1 MKRRIILLGI
11 IRLLLLW
18 FPMSEQTDAA
28 ETIMISTP
36 EELDA
41 VRNDLDGNYMLANDI
56 DMSGFYTFEPI
67 GNETDGAFT
76 GTFDGNGYAIIDL
89 DLNYDSYKY
98 VGLFGYLDGDV
109 SNITLEN
116 VDIIGGRYV
125 GGIAGYADE
134 NANVSD
140 CNVSGKIVIEDSYFT
155 CYLGGIVGK
164 SNCDISNCINEAA
177 LNKNGNSIYATNYI
191 AGIVGYSTRNIS
203 GCENKGSQTLE
214 LYSGD
219 YIAGIAAYAHEIQ
232 MCKNLGKIGKEIQ
245 NNSNHGAEEAY
256 GIGCAKKS
264 IGDCSNY
271 GNVKGADKIYG
282 IGKTD
287 EKDIV
292 NCANYG
298 DLGTRWT
305 GYLVSDDVYGIG
317 TANEIRDSYNTGKIE
332 GDIIRGVG
340 DAISGIYRCYDTG
353 SSGRGGIYG
362 ITRST
367 DSSLVQECFSN
378 GMAYSSDDINFY
390 QDSNMRFSLN
400 AMENQFNIG
409 KYLINPLNNTSKTL
423 KEIVSSEELNL
434 LDYENLWYRN
444 EAYNDGIPIPKN
456 IPEHL
461 DLNHVLLVLNP
472 GETTQLYGYFNGERV
487 DNIEWNS
494 SNDSVIVEQ
503 TGKIKAKNSISEPV
517 CVTAKTKDGFKMNCA
532 VYVVDNAFAISR
544 NSSIELRV
552 GMQEQLI
559 ARNYYTSEEEQN
571 ATVTWS
577 SSNDNVANVNEDGMV
592 TTVGCGSTTI
602 TAITSTGKKDSIY
615 INVYGS
621 ELSLDNSEIT
631 VGNGKTGK
639 ITPVISPANAKDTFT
654 YTSSNT
660 SVATVDSSGTVTGKS
675 GGTAVITVK
684 STGGLTAECTVT
696 VTDISL
702 PSTATV
708 NINKTA
714 KISLTTKP
722 TDMAQKITWSS
733 LDDSIVTV
741 DDSGTITGVSPGTAK
756 IQAVNEQGVT
766 AVCTVT
772 VTGYAT
778 DMQLDRTSIYMEL
791 GTTDKILTTLT
802 PEDATDTVKYTSSN
816 SSIVSVDAEG
826 VLTAKAIGSAQITV
840 TTTGGLTRY
849 CSVVVSEKRIPAGDL
864 QLSDS
869 EVSLYPD
876 ETKFLTAEVVP
887 SNATNSNV
895 TWSSENEEIAAVN
908 QVGLIT
914 AKAPGQTVIT
924 ASLSNGLSRKC
935 TVKVKAVSAAE
946 IFVENVNAQPGETI
960 EVPVCIENNTGI
972 ASARIKLTYDP
983 DTLTPTGVEAGSLL
997 DRAQVAGNAGQTGE
1011 YYILWSNAED
1021 VAGDGSLV
1029 NVIFTVSEGIS
1040 VGESSEISLSYEEG
1054 DICNEAHDDL
1064 SVKVKPGNVF
1074 IKDILL
1080 GDVYEDEKLNSH
1092 DILLLQQYMTELT
1105 EFSRHQMELGDMD
1118 EDGDVT
1124 MKDVV
1129 ALAKA
1134 LVSPSAA
1141 QSLSVNQRAQLF
1153 AMTKDEGAFAIKIGS
1168 EELSQDGMVSV
1179 PVTFENCPGISA
1191 FKFKVA
1197 YNTDAFTLTEITG
1210 LTEEIKQS
1218 LMCNLTDGNA
1228 VFTWYSD
1235 SDKKLDGEVLLLKFR
1250 AKEENI
1256 TENSAVSLTY
1266 DSKNICNAAMQNFAP
1281 SVEQGY
1287 IYPYAESFV
1296 QNGLKYTIIH
1306 TEDDSR
1312 QVSVSAENVS
1322 EALNTKGE
1330 LMIPSVVDY
1339 EGVSYVVTEIED
1351 NAFANSVEIKAVII
1365 PESITAIGKN
1375 VFDGCE
1381 NLDQIIF
1388 LNQKAPS
1395 MDKDSFQNVPSD
1407 VVIKVPEN
1415 ASGYSDNDAL
1425 SDFNVTSDHT
1435 HTIVVDKAVAATC
1448 THTGLTEGKHCSVC
1462 GEVLVKQEVIA
1473 ATGHRWD
1480 GGTVT
1485 KPATVSSTGIRTY
1498 TCNICGARKNE
1509 EIPKLAPVT
1518 PDPVKVSA
1526 IRINGI
1532 SKKIAAGKRV
1542 KLTAEVSPANA
1553 ASKAV
1558 IWRSSNSKIATVSA
1572 DGVVSVKKRTGGQK
1586 VIITATAADGSGV
1599 QESYQIKSMKGVVKK
1614 VAVSGAKTVKAGKK
1628 LKLKARVTATKKA
1641 NKKILWI
1648 SANPKLAKVSSSGVV
1663 KTTKAAKGK
1672 KVKITAMA
1680 TDGSNKKKTVTIR
1693 VC

>member
-11 IRLLLLW
+11 ISLLLLW

-76 GTFDGNGYAIIDL
+76 GTFDGNGYSIKNL
-89 DLNYDSYKY
+89 VLNYETYKY
-98 VGLFGYLDGDV
+98 VGLFGYLDGSV
-109 SNITLEN
+109 SNVHLDN
-116 VDIIGGRYV
+116 ADVVGGRYV
-125 GGIAGYADE
+125 GGIAGYADGKGS
-134 NANVSD
+134 VTGCS
-140 CNVSGKIVIEDSYFT
+140 VSGQVDVKPTYFT
-155 CYLGGIVGK
+155 SCLGGIVGR
-164 SNCDISNCINEAA
+164 SECDIEDCV
-177 LNKNGNSIYATNYI
+177 NKAVISVGYGGSIKIYI
-191 AGIVGYSTRNIS
+191 GGIVGYSLENVND
-203 GCENKGSQTLE
+203 CENQQRLE
-214 LYSGD
+214 ADDLSEQ
-219 YIAGIAAYAHEIQ
+219 YIAGITYYAKSIQ
-232 MCKNLGKIGKEIQ
+232 NCINKKEIVGGRY
-245 NNSNHGAEEAY
+245 SY
-256 GIGCAKKS
+256 GIGRAQNIITGCAN
-264 IGDCSNY
+264 IAD
-271 GNVKGADKIYG
+271 VKDSYKVSKG
-282 IGKTD
+282 IGEATKIEYCYNT
-287 EKDIV
+287 
-292 NCANYG
+292 G
-298 DLGTRWT
+298 DVG
-305 GYLVSDDVYGIG
+305 DYGIG
-317 TANEIRDSYNTGKIE
+317 TASDSVYRCYNTGTCRDGILSNYQE
-332 GDIIRGVG
+332 CLDVSRDSDNNGYFMSEDSIRYG
-340 DAISGIYRCYDTG
+340 YYN
-353 SSGRGGIYG
+353 G
-362 ITRST
+362 ITYPFYIGDYKIFLDEKS
-367 DSSLVQECFSN
+367 
-378 GMAYSSDDINFY
+378 GMT
-390 QDSNMRFSLN
+390 LN
-400 AMENQFNIG
+400 
-409 KYLINPLNNTSKTL
+409 
-423 KEIVSSEELNL
+423 EIVQSDKFDNLNY
-434 LDYENLWYRN
+434 DDLWTRN
-444 EAYNDGIPIPKN
+444 PAYNDGLPIPKN
-456 IPEHL
+456 LPTHL
-461 DLNHVLLVLNP
+461 DLNHIIMVLNP
-472 GETTQLYGYFNGERV
+472 GDEVQLEGYVDGEKV
-487 DNIEWNS
+487 DDIEWS
-494 SNDSVIVEQ
+494 SMYSGDYVSVNRAGVVSAIEATGMDYIV
-503 TGKIKAKNSISEPV
+503 AR
-517 CVTAKTKDGFKMNCA
+517 TKEGYRMNCA
-532 VYVVDNAFAISR
+532 VYVVDNAFAVSR
-544 NSSIELRV
+544 NSNAQLRI
-552 GMQEQLI
+552 GAQEQLT
-559 ARNYYTSEEEQN
+559 ARNYYTTEEELN
-571 ATVTWS
+571 ATVTWKS
-577 SSNDNVANVNEDGMV
+577 SDTNIASVDENGLV
-592 TTVGCGSTTI
+592 TATGIGTATI
-602 TAITSTGKKDSIY
+602 TVTTSTGKTDSVDIT
-615 INVYGS
+615 VSYGK
-621 ELSLDNSEIT
+621 ELSVSEPEIT
-631 VGNGKTGK
+631 IGNGKTGK
-639 ITPVISPANAKDTFT
+639 ITPAISPANAKDTFT

-660 SVATVDSSGTVTGKS
+660 SVATADSSGTVTGRS

-684 STGGLTAECTVT
+684 STGGLTADCTVT

-714 KISLTTKP
+714 KISPTTKP
-722 TDMAQKITWSS
+722 ADLAQKVTWSS

-741 DDSGTITGVSPGTAK
+741 DDNGVITGVSPGTAK
-756 IQAVNEQGVT
+756 VQAVNEQGVT

-802 PEDATDTVKYTSSN
+802 PENATDTVKYSS
-816 SSIVSVDAEG
+816 SSSGVVSVDAEG
-826 VLTAKAIGSAQITV
+826 MLTAKAVGSAQITV

-849 CSVVVSEKRIPAGDL
+849 CSVVVSEKRIPAEDL

-908 QVGLIT
+908 QAGLIT

-946 IFVENVNAQPGETI
+946 IFVENVNTQPGETI

-972 ASARIKLTYDP
+972 ASVRMKLTFDP
-983 DTLTPTGVEAGSLL
+983 DALTPTGVEAGNLSGG
-997 DRAQVAGNAGQTGE
+997 AQVAGNAGQTGE

-1021 VAGDGSLV
+1021 VADDGCLV
-1029 NVIFTVSEGIS
+1029 NVIFAVSESIS

-1092 DILLLQQYMTELT
+1092 DILLLQQYMTELA
-1105 EFSRHQMELGDMD
+1105 EFSRHQMKLGDMD

-1134 LVSPSAA
+1134 LVSPSEA
-1141 QSLSVNQRAQLF
+1141 QSLSVSQSARLF
-1153 AMTKDEGAFAIKIGS
+1153 AMTKGEDTFTVKIGS
-1168 EELSQDGMVSV
+1168 EELSQDGMVSI
-1179 PVTFENCPGISA
+1179 PITFENCPGISA
-1191 FKFKVA
+1191 FKFNVD

-1218 LMCNLTDGNA
+1218 LMCNLTGEKA

-1256 TENSAVSLTY
+1256 TEDSAVSLTY

-1287 IYPYAESFV
+1287 IYPYEESFV

-1339 EGVSYVVTEIED
+1339 EGVSYAVTEIED
-1351 NAFANSVEIKAVII
+1351 NAFANSVEIKTVII
-1365 PESITAIGKN
+1365 PESITVIGKN

-1381 NLDQIIF
+1381 NLEQIIF
-1388 LNQKAPS
+1388 LNKKAPS

-1425 SDFNVTSDHT
+1425 SDFNVISDHT

-1480 GGTVT
+1480 DGTVT

-1509 EIPKLAPVT
+1509 TILKLTPVT
-1518 PDPVKVSA
+1518 PGPVRVSA

-1542 KLTAEVSPANA
+1542 KLTAEVFPANA
-1553 ASKAV
+1553 GSKAV
-1558 IWRSSNSKIATVSA
+1558 IWRSSNPKVATVSA
-1572 DGVVSVKKRTGGQK
+1572 DGVVSVKKKTGGQK
-1586 VIITATAADGSGV
+1586 VIITAVAADGSGV
-1599 QESYQIKSMKGVVKK
+1599 QASYQIKSMKGVVKK
-1614 VAVSGAKTVKAGKK
+1614 VAISGAKTVKAGKK

-1641 NKKILWI
+1641 NKKLLWI
-1648 SANPKLAKVSSSGVV
+1648 SGNSKLAQVSSSGVV

-1693 VC
+1693 VR

>member
-11 IRLLLLW
+11 ISLLLLW

-76 GTFDGNGYAIIDL
+76 GTFDGNGYSIKNL
-89 DLNYDSYKY
+89 VLNYETYKY
-98 VGLFGYLDGDV
+98 VGLFGYLDGSV
-109 SNITLEN
+109 TN
-116 VDIIGGRYV
+116 VRLDNADIVGGRYV
-125 GGIAGYADE
+125 GGIAGYAD
-134 NANVSD
+134 
-140 CNVSGKIVIEDSYFT
+140 GKGSVTGCSVAGQVDVKPTYFT
-155 CYLGGIVGK
+155 SYLGGIVGR
-164 SNCDISNCINEAA
+164 SECDISDCVNEAVIDIS
-177 LNKNGNSIYATNYI
+177 NDSSVATYV
-191 AGIVGYSTRNIS
+191 AGIVGYSLGDISECKNEQRITTDYNRGIHYVAGISCYAKLIQDCKNNVFIESNSDGYCDIVVYGIGSAKRDIIDCSNIANIS
-203 GCENKGSQTLE
+203 NTTGQWS
-214 LYSGD
+214 
-219 YIAGIAAYAHEIQ
+219 EIYT
-232 MCKNLGKIGKEIQ
+232 
-245 NNSNHGAEEAY
+245 Y
-256 GIGCAKKS
+256 GIGCAENNITRCVNIANLYMDTFSYSSS
-264 IGDCSNY
+264 I
-271 GNVKGADKIYG
+271 A
-282 IGKTD
+282 
-287 EKDIV
+287 
-292 NCANYG
+292 
-298 DLGTRWT
+298 
-305 GYLVSDDVYGIG
+305 YGIG
-317 TANEIRDSYNTGKIE
+317 TANKIEYCYNTG
-332 GDIIRGVG
+332 DV
-340 DAISGIYRCYDTG
+340 DNYGIGTATDSVYRCYNTG
-353 SSGRGGIYG
+353 TCRVGILSNY
-362 ITRST
+362 
-367 DSSLVQECFSN
+367 QECFDVSRDSDNN
-378 GMAYSSDDINFY
+378 GYFMSGDSIRYGYYNAISSPFY
-390 QDSNMRFSLN
+390 
-400 AMENQFNIG
+400 IG
-409 KYLINPLNNTSKTL
+409 DYEINPYKKAGMTLN
-423 KEIVSSEELNL
+423 EIVQSDKFNNLNY
-434 LDYENLWYRN
+434 DDLWTRN
-444 EAYNDGIPIPKN
+444 PAYNDGLPIPKN
-456 IPEHL
+456 LPTHL
-461 DLNHVLLVLNP
+461 DLNHIIMVLNP
-472 GETTQLYGYFNGERV
+472 GDEVQLEGYIDGEKV
-487 DNIEWNS
+487 DDIEWSLTNS
-494 SNDSVIVEQ
+494 EGYVSVNRAGVVSA
-503 TGKIKAKNSISEPV
+503 IKANAVDYIV
-517 CVTAKTKDGFKMNCA
+517 ARTKEGYRMNCA
-532 VYVVDNAFAISR
+532 VYVVDNAFAVSR
-544 NSSIELRV
+544 NSDAQLRI
-552 GMQEQLI
+552 GAQEQLT
-559 ARNYYTSEEEQN
+559 ARNYYTTEEELN

-577 SSNDNVANVNEDGMV
+577 SSDANIASVDENGLV
-592 TTVGCGSTTI
+592 TATGIGTATI
-602 TAITSTGKKDSIY
+602 TATTSTGKTDS
-615 INVYGS
+615 VDVTVSYGK
-621 ELSLDNSEIT
+621 ELSVSEPEMII
-631 VGNGKTGK
+631 GNGKTGK

-714 KISLTTKP
+714 KISPTTKP
-722 TDMAQKITWSS
+722 ADVAQKITWSS

-741 DDSGTITGVSPGTAK
+741 DDNGTITGVSPGTAK

-791 GTTDKILTTLT
+791 GTADKILTTLT
-802 PEDATDTVKYTSSN
+802 PEDATDTVKYSS
-816 SSIVSVDAEG
+816 SSSGVVSVDAEG
-826 VLTAKAIGSAQITV
+826 VLTAKAVGSAQITV

-849 CSVVVSEKRIPAGDL
+849 CNVVVSEKRIPAGDL

-972 ASARIKLTYDP
+972 ASVRMKLTFDP
-983 DTLTPTGVEAGSLL
+983 DALTPTGVEAGNLSGS
-997 DRAQVAGNAGQTGE
+997 AQVAGNAGQTGE

-1021 VAGDGSLV
+1021 VTDDGSLV
-1029 NVIFTVSEGIS
+1029 NVIFTVSESIS

-1054 DICNEAHDDL
+1054 DVCNEAHDDL

-1092 DILLLQQYMTELT
+1092 DILLLQQYMTELA
-1105 EFSRHQMELGDMD
+1105 EFSRHQMKLGDMD

-1129 ALAKA
+1129 ALAKV

-1141 QSLSVNQRAQLF
+1141 QSLSVNQRRLF

-1266 DSKNICNAAMQNFAP
+1266 DNKNICNAAMQNLVP

-1287 IYPYAESFV
+1287 IYPYAESFI
-1296 QNGLKYTIIH
+1296 QNGLKYTVIH

-1312 QVSVSAENVS
+1312 QVSVSAENMS
-1322 EALNTKGE
+1322 EALNAKGE
-1330 LMIPSVVDY
+1330 LTIPSEVEY
-1339 EGVSYVVTEIED
+1339 EGVKYVVTEIED
-1351 NAFANSVEIKAVII
+1351 NAFVDSTEIKAVMI
-1365 PESITAIGKN
+1365 PESINTIGKN
-1375 VFDGCE
+1375 AFDGCE
-1381 NLDQIIF
+1381 NLEQIIF
-1388 LNQKAPS
+1388 LDEKAPS

-1425 SDFNVTSDHT
+1425 SDFNVISDHT
-1435 HTIVVDKAVAATC
+1435 HMIVVDKAVAATC
-1448 THTGLTEGKHCSVC
+1448 THTGLTEGKHCSAC

-1480 GGTVT
+1480 RGTVT

-1628 LKLKARVTATKKA
+1628 LKLKACVTATKKA

-1693 VC
+1693 VR

>member
-1 MKRRIILLGI
+1 MTL
-11 IRLLLLW
+11 
-18 FPMSEQTDAA
+18 
-28 ETIMISTP
+28 
-36 EELDA
+36 
-41 VRNDLDGNYMLANDI
+41 
-56 DMSGFYTFEPI
+56 
-67 GNETDGAFT
+67 NEIVQSDKF
-76 GTFDGNGYAIIDL
+76 NN
-89 DLNYDSYKY
+89 LNYDD
-98 VGLFGYLDGDV
+98 LW
-109 SNITLEN
+109 
-116 VDIIGGRYV
+116 
-125 GGIAGYADE
+125 
-134 NANVSD
+134 
-140 CNVSGKIVIEDSYFT
+140 
-155 CYLGGIVGK
+155 
-164 SNCDISNCINEAA
+164 
-177 LNKNGNSIYATNYI
+177 
-191 AGIVGYSTRNIS
+191 TRN
-203 GCENKGSQTLE
+203 
-214 LYSGD
+214 
-219 YIAGIAAYAHEIQ
+219 
-232 MCKNLGKIGKEIQ
+232 
-245 NNSNHGAEEAY
+245 
-256 GIGCAKKS
+256 
-264 IGDCSNY
+264 
-271 GNVKGADKIYG
+271 
-282 IGKTD
+282 
-287 EKDIV
+287 
-292 NCANYG
+292 
-298 DLGTRWT
+298 
-305 GYLVSDDVYGIG
+305 
-317 TANEIRDSYNTGKIE
+317 
-332 GDIIRGVG
+332 
-340 DAISGIYRCYDTG
+340 
-353 SSGRGGIYG
+353 
-362 ITRST
+362 
-367 DSSLVQECFSN
+367 
-378 GMAYSSDDINFY
+378 
-390 QDSNMRFSLN
+390 
-400 AMENQFNIG
+400 
-409 KYLINPLNNTSKTL
+409 P
-423 KEIVSSEELNL
+423 
-434 LDYENLWYRN
+434 
-444 EAYNDGIPIPKN
+444 AYNDGLPIPKN
-456 IPEHL
+456 LPTHL
-461 DLNHVLLVLNP
+461 DLNHIIMVLNP
-472 GETTQLYGYFNGERV
+472 GDEVQLEGYIDGEKV
-487 DNIEWNS
+487 DDIEWSLTNS
-494 SNDSVIVEQ
+494 EGYVSVNRAGVVSA
-503 TGKIKAKNSISEPV
+503 IKATGMDYIV
-517 CVTAKTKDGFKMNCA
+517 ARTKEGYRMNCA
-532 VYVVDNAFAISR
+532 VYVVDNAFAVSR
-544 NSSIELRV
+544 NSDAQLRI
-552 GMQEQLI
+552 GAQEQLS
-559 ARNYYTSEEEQN
+559 ARNYYTTEEELN
-571 ATVTWS
+571 ATGTWS
-577 SSNDNVANVNEDGMV
+577 SSDTNIASVDENGLV
-592 TTVGCGSTTI
+592 TATGIGTATI
-602 TAITSTGKKDSIY
+602 TAITSTGKTDSVDIT
-615 INVYGS
+615 VSYGK
-621 ELSLDNSEIT
+621 ELSVSEPEIT

-660 SVATVDSSGTVTGKS
+660 SVATVDSSGTVTGRS

-702 PSTATV
+702 QSTATV

-714 KISLTTKP
+714 KISPTTKP
-722 TDMAQKITWSS
+722 TDLAQKITWNS

-756 IQAVNEQGVT
+756 VQAVNEQGVT

-802 PEDATDTVKYTSSN
+802 PENATDTMKYSS
-816 SSIVSVDAEG
+816 SSSGVVSVDAEG
-826 VLTAKAIGSAQITV
+826 VLTAKAVGSAQITV

-849 CSVVVSEKRIPAGDL
+849 CSVVVSEKRIPAEDL

-876 ETKFLTAEVVP
+876 ETKLLTAEVIP

-908 QVGLIT
+908 QAGLIT

-960 EVPVCIENNTGI
+960 EVPVCIENNIGI
-972 ASARIKLTYDP
+972 ASARMKLTYNP
-983 DTLTPTGVEAGSLL
+983 DALTPTGVEAGNLSGG
-997 DRAQVAGNAGQTGE
+997 AQVAGNAGQTGE
-1011 YYILWSNAED
+1011 YYVLWSNAED
-1021 VAGDGSLV
+1021 VTGDGTLV

-1054 DICNEAHDDL
+1054 DVCNEAHDDL

-1092 DILLLQQYMTELT
+1092 DILLLQQYMTELA
-1105 EFSRHQMELGDMD
+1105 EFSRHQMKLGDMD

-1129 ALAKA
+1129 ALAKV

-1141 QSLSVNQRAQLF
+1141 QSLSVNQRRLF

-1266 DSKNICNAAMQNFAP
+1266 DNKNICNAAMQNLVP

-1509 EIPKLAPVT
+1509 TIPKLAPVT

-1542 KLTAEVSPANA
+1542 KLTAEVFPANA

-1558 IWRSSNSKIATVSA
+1558 IWRSSNPKVATVSA

-1693 VC
+1693 VR

>member
-11 IRLLLLW
+11 ISLLLLW

-56 DMSGFYTFEPI
+56 DMSGFYNFEPI

-76 GTFDGNGYAIIDL
+76 GTFDGNGYSIKNLVL
-89 DLNYDSYKY
+89 DYETYKY
-98 VGLFGYLDGDV
+98 VGLFGYLDGSV
-109 SNITLEN
+109 SNVHLDN
-116 VDIIGGRYV
+116 ADVVGGRYV
-125 GGIAGYADE
+125 GGIAGYADGKGS
-134 NANVSD
+134 VTGCS
-140 CNVSGKIVIEDSYFT
+140 VSGQVDVKPTYFT
-155 CYLGGIVGK
+155 SYLGGIVGR
-164 SNCDISNCINEAA
+164 SECDISDCVNEAVIDV
-177 LNKNGNSIYATNYI
+177 NNGGSVTIYV
-191 AGIVGYSTRNIS
+191 AGIVGYSLGNIT
-203 GCENKGSQTLE
+203 GCTNEQKIRYVHDGGN
-214 LYSGD
+214 GD
-219 YIAGIAAYAHEIQ
+219 RYYIAGIACYAES
-232 MCKNLGKIGKEIQ
+232 IQ
-245 NNSNHGAEEAY
+245 NCINKKEVANGSYGF
-256 GIGCAKKS
+256 GIGRAQNAITGCAN
-264 IGDCSNY
+264 IAD
-271 GNVKGADKIYG
+271 VKESYYYSVTKG
-282 IGKTD
+282 IG
-287 EKDIV
+287 E
-292 NCANYG
+292 ANKIEYCYNTG
-298 DLGTRWT
+298 DVG
-305 GYLVSDDVYGIG
+305 GYGIG
-317 TANEIRDSYNTGKIE
+317 TATDSVYRCYNTG
-332 GDIIRGVG
+332 DCNL
-340 DAISGIYRCYDTG
+340 GILSNY
-353 SSGRGGIYG
+353 
-362 ITRST
+362 
-367 DSSLVQECFSN
+367 QECFDVSKS
-378 GMAYSSDDINFY
+378 YS
-390 QDSNMRFSLN
+390 
-400 AMENQFNIG
+400 
-409 KYLINPLNNTSKTL
+409 NNTFMSEDSIRYGGYYITYPFYIGDYEIFPYKKSGMTL
-423 KEIVSSEELNL
+423 NEIVQSDKFNNLNY
-434 LDYENLWYRN
+434 DDLWTRN
-444 EAYNDGIPIPKN
+444 PAYNDGLPIPKN
-456 IPEHL
+456 LPTHL
-461 DLNHVLLVLNP
+461 DLNHIIMVLNP
-472 GETTQLYGYFNGERV
+472 RDEVQLEGYIDGEKV
-487 DNIEWNS
+487 DDIEWS
-494 SNDSVIVEQ
+494 STYSGDYVSVNRAGVVSAIEATGMDYIV
-503 TGKIKAKNSISEPV
+503 AR
-517 CVTAKTKDGFKMNCA
+517 TKEGYRMNCA
-532 VYVVDNAFAISR
+532 VYVVDNAFAVSR
-544 NSSIELRV
+544 NSDAQLRI
-552 GMQEQLI
+552 GAQEQLT
-559 ARNYYTSEEEQN
+559 ARNYYTTEEELN

-577 SSNDNVANVNEDGMV
+577 SSDTNIAAVDENGLV
-592 TTVGCGSTTI
+592 TATGIGTATI
-602 TAITSTGKKDSIY
+602 TAITSTGKTDSVDIT
-615 INVYGS
+615 VSYGK
-621 ELSLDNSEIT
+621 ELSVSEPEIT

-660 SVATVDSSGTVTGKS
+660 SVATVDSSGTVTGRS

-702 PSTATV
+702 PSTAKV

-714 KISLTTKP
+714 KISPTTKP
-722 TDMAQKITWSS
+722 ADVAQKITWNS

-756 IQAVNEQGVT
+756 VQAVNEQGVT

-802 PEDATDTVKYTSSN
+802 PENATDTLTYTSS
-816 SSIVSVDAEG
+816 SSGVVSVDAEG
-826 VLTAKAIGSAQITV
+826 VLTAKAVGSAQITV

-849 CSVVVSEKRIPAGDL
+849 CSVVVSEKRIPAEDL

-876 ETKFLTAEVVP
+876 ETKLLTAEVVP

-908 QVGLIT
+908 QAGLIT

-946 IFVENVNAQPGETI
+946 IFVKNVNAQPGETI

-972 ASARIKLTYDP
+972 ASVRMQLTYDS
-983 DTLTPTGVEAGSLL
+983 DALTPTGVEAGNLSGG
-997 DRAQVAGNAGQTGE
+997 AQIAGNAGQTGE

-1021 VAGDGSLV
+1021 VTDDGSLV
-1029 NVIFTVSEGIS
+1029 NVIFTVSESIS

-1054 DICNEAHDDL
+1054 DVCNEAHDDL

-1092 DILLLQQYMTELT
+1092 DILLLQQYMTELA
-1105 EFSRHQMELGDMD
+1105 EFSRHQMKLGDMD

-1129 ALAKA
+1129 ALAKV

-1141 QSLSVNQRAQLF
+1141 QSLSVNQRRLF

-1266 DSKNICNAAMQNFAP
+1266 DNKNICNAAMQNLVP

-1287 IYPYAESFV
+1287 IYPYAESFI
-1296 QNGLKYTIIH
+1296 QNGLKYTVIH

-1312 QVSVSAENVS
+1312 QVSVSAENMS

-1330 LMIPSVVDY
+1330 LTIPSEVEY
-1339 EGVSYVVTEIED
+1339 EGVKYDVTEIED
-1351 NAFANSVEIKAVII
+1351 NAFVDSTEIKAVMI
-1365 PESITAIGKN
+1365 PESINTIGKN
-1375 VFDGCE
+1375 AFDGCE
-1381 NLDQIIF
+1381 NLEQIIF
-1388 LNQKAPS
+1388 LDEKAPS

-1425 SDFNVTSDHT
+1425 SDFNVISDHT
-1435 HTIVVDKAVAATC
+1435 HMIVVDKAVAATC
-1448 THTGLTEGKHCSVC
+1448 THTGLTEGKHCSAC

-1480 GGTVT
+1480 RGTVT

-1693 VC
+1693 VR

>member
-11 IRLLLLW
+11 ISLLLLW
-18 FPMSEQTDAA
+18 LPMSEQTDAA

-76 GTFDGNGYAIIDL
+76 GTFDGNGYSIKNL
-89 DLNYDSYKY
+89 VLNYETYKY
-98 VGLFGYLDGDV
+98 VGLFGYLDGSV
-109 SNITLEN
+109 SNVHLDN
-116 VDIIGGRYV
+116 ADVVGGRYV
-125 GGIAGYADE
+125 GGIAGYADGKG
-134 NANVSD
+134 NVTGCS
-140 CNVSGKIVIEDSYFT
+140 VSGQVHVQPTYFT
-155 CYLGGIVGK
+155 SYLGGIVGR
-164 SNCDISNCINEAA
+164 SECDIEDCVNEAVI
-177 LNKNGNSIYATNYI
+177 NMNYRTGSPTVYI
-191 AGIVGYSTRNIS
+191 AGIVGYSLGNIEK
-203 GCENKGSQTLE
+203 CENRQQLE
-214 LYSGD
+214 ALSYND
-219 YIAGIAAYAHEIQ
+219 KQYLAGIAYYA
-232 MCKNLGKIGKEIQ
+232 KSIQ
-245 NNSNHGAEEAY
+245 NSTNKKQLSGGRTTY
-256 GIGCAKKS
+256 GIGCAQNTIIS
-264 IGDCSNY
+264 CANIADIRG
-271 GNVKGADKIYG
+271 GNTFG
-282 IGKTD
+282 IGEANKIEYCYNTGD
-287 EKDIV
+287 V
-292 NCANYG
+292 N
-298 DLGTRWT
+298 D
-305 GYLVSDDVYGIG
+305 YGIG
-317 TANEIRDSYNTGKIE
+317 TATDSVYRCYNTG
-332 GDIIRGVG
+332 DC
-340 DAISGIYRCYDTG
+340 DLGILSNY
-353 SSGRGGIYG
+353 
-362 ITRST
+362 
-367 DSSLVQECFSN
+367 QECFDVSKS
-378 GMAYSSDDINFY
+378 YS
-390 QDSNMRFSLN
+390 
-400 AMENQFNIG
+400 
-409 KYLINPLNNTSKTL
+409 NNTFMSEDSIRYGCYYITDSFYIGDYKIFPYEKSGMTL
-423 KEIVSSEELNL
+423 NEIVQSDKFDNLNY
-434 LDYENLWYRN
+434 DDLWTRN
-444 EAYNDGIPIPKN
+444 PAYNDGLPIPKN
-456 IPEHL
+456 LPTHL
-461 DLNHVLLVLNP
+461 DLNHIIMVLNP
-472 GETTQLYGYFNGERV
+472 GDEVQLEGYIDGEKV
-487 DNIEWNS
+487 DDIEWSLTNS
-494 SNDSVIVEQ
+494 EGYVSVNRAGVVSA
-503 TGKIKAKNSISEPV
+503 IKATVMDYIV
-517 CVTAKTKDGFKMNCA
+517 ARTKEGYRMNCA
-532 VYVVDNAFAISR
+532 VYVVDNAFDVSR
-544 NSSIELRV
+544 NSDAQLRI
-552 GMQEQLI
+552 GAQEQLS
-559 ARNYYTSEEEQN
+559 ARNYYTTEEELN

-577 SSNDNVANVNEDGMV
+577 SSDTNIASVDENGLV
-592 TTVGCGSTTI
+592 TATGIGTATI
-602 TAITSTGKKDSIY
+602 TAITSTGKTDSVDIT
-615 INVYGS
+615 VSYGK
-621 ELSLDNSEIT
+621 ELSVSEPEIT

-639 ITPVISPANAKDTFT
+639 ITPAISPANAKDTFT

-660 SVATVDSSGTVTGKS
+660 SVATVDSSGTITGRS

-702 PSTATV
+702 QSTATV

-714 KISLTTKP
+714 KISPTTKP
-722 TDMAQKITWSS
+722 TDLAQKITWSS

-741 DDSGTITGVSPGTAK
+741 DDNGVITGVSPGTAK
-756 IQAVNEQGVT
+756 VQAVNEQGVT

-802 PEDATDTVKYTSSN
+802 PENATDTMKYSS
-816 SSIVSVDAEG
+816 SSSGVVSVDAEG
-826 VLTAKAIGSAQITV
+826 VLTAKAVGSAQITV

-849 CSVVVSEKRIPAGDL
+849 CSVVVSEKRIPAEDL

-876 ETKFLTAEVVP
+876 ETKLLTAEVIP

-908 QVGLIT
+908 QAGLIT

-946 IFVENVNAQPGETI
+946 IFVKNVNAQPGETI

-972 ASARIKLTYDP
+972 ASVRMQLTYDS
-983 DTLTPTGVEAGSLL
+983 DALTPTGVEAGNLSGG
-997 DRAQVAGNAGQTGE
+997 AQIAGNAGQTGE

-1021 VAGDGSLV
+1021 VAGDGCLV
-1029 NVIFTVSEGIS
+1029 NVIFTVSESIS

-1141 QSLSVNQRAQLF
+1141 QSLSVNQRRLF

-1266 DSKNICNAAMQNFAP
+1266 DNKNICNAAMQNLVP

-1287 IYPYAESFV
+1287 IYPYAESFI
-1296 QNGLKYTIIH
+1296 QNGLKYTVIH

-1312 QVSVSAENVS
+1312 QVSVSAENMS
-1322 EALNTKGE
+1322 EALNAKGE
-1330 LMIPSVVDY
+1330 LTIPSEVEY
-1339 EGVSYVVTEIED
+1339 EGVKYDVTEIED
-1351 NAFANSVEIKAVII
+1351 NAFVDSTEIKAVMI
-1365 PESITAIGKN
+1365 PESINTIGKN
-1375 VFDGCE
+1375 AFDGCE
-1381 NLDQIIF
+1381 NLEQIIF
-1388 LNQKAPS
+1388 LDEKAPS

-1425 SDFNVTSDHT
+1425 SDFNVISDHT
-1435 HTIVVDKAVAATC
+1435 HMIVVDKAVAATC
-1448 THTGLTEGKHCSVC
+1448 THTGLTEGKHCSAC

-1480 GGTVT
+1480 RGTVT

-1680 TDGSNKKKTVTIR
+1680 TDGSNKKKTTTIR
-1693 VC
+1693 VR

>member
-11 IRLLLLW
+11 ISLLLLW

-56 DMSGFYTFEPI
+56 DMSKFYTFEPI

-76 GTFDGNGYAIIDL
+76 GTFDGNGYSIKNL
-89 DLNYDSYKY
+89 VLNYETYKY
-98 VGLFGYLDGDV
+98 VGLFGYLDGSVTNVRLDNADV
-109 SNITLEN
+109 
-116 VDIIGGRYV
+116 VGGRYV
-125 GGIAGYADE
+125 GGIAGYADKKGG
-134 NANVSD
+134 VTGCS
-140 CNVSGKIVIEDSYFT
+140 VSGQVHVKPTYFT
-155 CYLGGIVGK
+155 SYLGGIVGR
-164 SNCDISNCINEAA
+164 SECDISDCVNEAVI
-177 LNKNGNSIYATNYI
+177 NVFHTNNSTSCYA
-191 AGIVGYSTRNIS
+191 AGIVGFSTAELSNS
-203 GCENKGSQTLE
+203 ENKGTIQAINS
-214 LYSGD
+214 SS
-219 YIAGIAAYAHEIQ
+219 AGITNNADKIQ
-232 MCKNLGKIGKEIQ
+232 KCINRGKIRKIENGYSYISPAWYKGSRIF
-245 NNSNHGAEEAY
+245 
-256 GIGCAKKS
+256 GIGCAQTE
-264 IGDCSNY
+264 ITECSNF
-271 GNVKGADKIYG
+271 GNVNDADEVYGVGEADKI
-282 IGKTD
+282 
-287 EKDIV
+287 
-292 NCANYG
+292 NY
-298 DLGTRWT
+298 
-305 GYLVSDDVYGIG
+305 
-317 TANEIRDSYNTGKIE
+317 SYNTGDLDGNVCI
-332 GDIIRGVG
+332 
-340 DAISGIYRCYDTG
+340 GIGNVYSLMYRCYNTG
-353 SSGRGGIYG
+353 NLTDFSSWAIAR
-362 ITRST
+362 T
-367 DSSLVQECFSN
+367 SSSEVIKECFAV
-378 GMAYSSDDINFY
+378 GRIERDVSSSSY
-390 QDSNMRFSLN
+390 W
-400 AMENQFNIG
+400 
-409 KYLINPLNNTSKTL
+409 PNNTNISYIFSDNSTL
-423 KEIVSSEELNL
+423 SHPYSFLIRDQYISPIKKGGNTLNEIVHSKEYEEF
-434 LDYENLWYRN
+434 DYDNMWYRSPK
-444 EAYNDGIPIPKN
+444 YNDGLPMPKN
-456 IPEHL
+456 LPTHL
-461 DLNHVLLVLNP
+461 DLNHVILVLNP
-472 GETTQLYGYFNGERV
+472 GDSAQLEGYINGEKV
-487 DNIEWNS
+487 DNIEWSADDSGRIITIDS
-494 SNDSVIVEQ
+494 SGKVKAGNDYQYPI
-503 TGKIKAKNSISEPV
+503 
-517 CVTAKTKDGFKMNCA
+517 CVTAKTKEGYKMNCA
-532 VYVVDNAFAISR
+532 VYVVDNAFAVSR
-544 NSSIELRV
+544 NSNAQLRI
-552 GMQEQLI
+552 GAQEQLT
-559 ARNYYTSEEEQN
+559 AKNYYTTEEELN
-571 ATVTWS
+571 AIVTWS
-577 SSNDNVANVNEDGMV
+577 SSDTNIASVDENGLV
-592 TTVGCGSTTI
+592 TATGIGTATI
-602 TAITSTGKKDSIY
+602 TANTSTGKTDS
-615 INVYGS
+615 VDVTVSYGKELSVS
-621 ELSLDNSEIT
+621 ELEIT
-631 VGNGKTGK
+631 IGNGKTGK

-714 KISLTTKP
+714 KISPTTKP
-722 TDMAQKITWSS
+722 ADVAQKITWSS

-741 DDSGTITGVSPGTAK
+741 DDNGTITGVSPGTAK

-791 GTTDKILTTLT
+791 GTADKILTTLT
-802 PEDATDTVKYTSSN
+802 PEDATDTVKYSS
-816 SSIVSVDAEG
+816 SSSGVVSVDAEG
-826 VLTAKAIGSAQITV
+826 VLTAKAVGSAQITV

-849 CSVVVSEKRIPAGDL
+849 CNVVVSEKRIPAGDL

-972 ASARIKLTYDP
+972 ASVRMKLTFDP
-983 DTLTPTGVEAGSLL
+983 DALTPTGVEAGNLSGS
-997 DRAQVAGNAGQTGE
+997 AQVAGNAGQTGE

-1021 VAGDGSLV
+1021 VTDDGSLV
-1029 NVIFTVSEGIS
+1029 NVIFTVSESIS

-1054 DICNEAHDDL
+1054 DVCNEAHDDL

-1092 DILLLQQYMTELT
+1092 DILLLQQYMTELA
-1105 EFSRHQMELGDMD
+1105 EFSRHQMQLGDMD

-1129 ALAKA
+1129 ALAKV

-1141 QSLSVNQRAQLF
+1141 QSLSVNQRRLF

-1266 DSKNICNAAMQNFAP
+1266 DNKNICNAAMQNLVP

-1287 IYPYAESFV
+1287 IYPYAESFI
-1296 QNGLKYTIIH
+1296 QNGLKYTVIH

-1312 QVSVSAENVS
+1312 QVSVSAENMS
-1322 EALNTKGE
+1322 EALNAKGE
-1330 LMIPSVVDY
+1330 LTIPSEVEY
-1339 EGVSYVVTEIED
+1339 EGVKYDVTEIED
-1351 NAFANSVEIKAVII
+1351 NAFVDSTEIKAVMI
-1365 PESITAIGKN
+1365 PESINTIGKN

-1388 LNQKAPS
+1388 LNEKAPS

-1425 SDFNVTSDHT
+1425 SDFNVTSNHT

-1485 KPATVSSTGIRTY
+1485 KPATVSSTGIRIY
-1498 TCNICGARKNE
+1498 ICKICGARKNE
-1509 EIPKLAPVT
+1509 TIPKLTPVT
-1518 PDPVKVSA
+1518 PNPVKVSA

-1542 KLTAEVSPANA
+1542 KLTAEVFPANA
-1553 ASKAV
+1553 GSKAV
-1558 IWRSSNSKIATVSA
+1558 IWRSSNPKVATVSA
-1572 DGVVSVKKRTGGQK
+1572 DGVVSVKKKTGGQK
-1586 VIITATAADGSGV
+1586 VIITALAADGSGV
-1599 QESYQIKSMKGVVKK
+1599 QASYQIKSMKGVVKK

-1648 SANPKLAKVSSSGVV
+1648 SGNPKFAKVSSSGVV
-1663 KTTKAAKGK
+1663 KTTKAARGK

-1680 TDGSNKKKTVTIR
+1680 TDGSNKKKTTTIR
-1693 VC
+1693 VR

>member
-11 IRLLLLW
+11 ISLLLLW

-98 VGLFGYLDGDV
+98 VGLFGYLDGNV

-116 VDIIGGRYV
+116 IDIIGGRYV

-203 GCENKGSQTLE
+203 GCENKGNQTLE

-219 YIAGIAAYAHEIQ
+219 YIAGIAAYANEIQ
-232 MCKNLGKIGKEIQ
+232 MCKNWGKIGKKMY
-245 NNSNHGAEEAY
+245 NNVGAEEAY
-256 GIGCAKKS
+256 GIGYAKKS
-264 IGDCSNY
+264 IGNCSNY
-271 GNVKGADKIYG
+271 GNVESAVKIYG
-282 IGKTD
+282 IGKAD

-298 DLGTRWT
+298 DLGFR
-305 GYLVSDDVYGIG
+305 GYGYIVSNDVYGIG
-317 TANEIRDSYNTGKIE
+317 TANQIRDSYNTGKFA
-332 GDIIRGVG
+332 GDNIRGVG
-340 DAISGIYRCYDTG
+340 DAISGIYRCYNTG
-353 SSGRGGIYG
+353 SSGRGDSYG

-367 DSSLVQECFSN
+367 DSSLVQECFYN
-378 GMAYSSDDINFY
+378 GKGYSSDNIIFY
-390 QDSNMRFSLN
+390 QDSNMRFSLD
-400 AMENQFNIG
+400 ANQFSIG
-409 KYLINPLNNTSKTL
+409 KYLINPLNSTSKTL

-444 EAYNDGIPIPKN
+444 EAYNDGLPIPKN

-461 DLNHVLLVLNP
+461 DLNHILLVLNP
-472 GETTQLYGYFNGERV
+472 GETAQLHGYLNGERV
-487 DNIEWNS
+487 DNIEWDS

-503 TGKIKAKNSISEPV
+503 TGEVKAKNSISESI
-517 CVTAKTKDGFKMNCA
+517 CVTAKTKDGFKMSCA
-532 VYVVDNAFAISR
+532 VYVIDNAFAISR
-544 NSSIELRV
+544 NSSTELRV

-577 SSNDNVANVNEDGMV
+577 SSNDNVASVNEDGMV

-615 INVYGS
+615 IDVYGS

-684 STGGLTAECTVT
+684 STGGLTADCTVT
-696 VTDISL
+696 VTDLSL

-714 KISLTTKP
+714 KISPTTKP
-722 TDMAQKITWSS
+722 ADLTQKITWSS

-741 DDSGTITGVSPGTAK
+741 DDNGTITGVSPGTAK
-756 IQAVNEQGVT
+756 VQAVNEQGVT

-778 DMQLDRTSIYMEL
+778 DMHLDRTSIYMEL

-826 VLTAKAIGSAQITV
+826 VLTAKAVGSAQITV
-840 TTTGGLTRY
+840 TTTGALTRY
-849 CSVVVSEKRIPAGDL
+849 CSVVVSEKRIPAEDL

-876 ETKFLTAEVVP
+876 ETKLLTAEVVP

-908 QVGLIT
+908 QAGLIT

-946 IFVENVNAQPGETI
+946 LFVENVNAQPGETI

-972 ASARIKLTYDP
+972 ASVRMKLTYDP
-983 DTLTPTGVEAGSLL
+983 DVLTPTGVEAGNLSGS
-997 DRAQVAGNAGQTGE
+997 AQIAGNAGQTGE

-1021 VAGDGSLV
+1021 VTGDGTLV
-1029 NVIFTVSEGIS
+1029 NVIFTVPESVS
-1040 VGESSEISLSYEEG
+1040 VGESLEISLSYEEG
-1054 DICNEAHDDL
+1054 DICNEVHDDL

-1105 EFSRHQMELGDMD
+1105 EFSRHQMKLGDID
-1118 EDGDVT
+1118 KDGDVT

-1129 ALAKA
+1129 ALAKV
-1134 LVSPSAA
+1134 LVSPSET
-1141 QSLSVNQRAQLF
+1141 QSLSVKQRARLSV
-1153 AMTKDEGAFAIKIGS
+1153 MTKSEDAFAVKIGS
-1168 EELSQDGMVSV
+1168 ENLSQDGTVSV
-1179 PVTFENCPGISA
+1179 PVIFENCPGISA

-1228 VFTWYSD
+1228 VITWYSD

-1250 AKEENI
+1250 AKEGNT
-1256 TENSAVSLTY
+1256 TEDNAVSLTY
-1266 DSKNICNAAMQNFAP
+1266 DSKNICNAAMQNLAP

-1296 QNGLKYTIIH
+1296 QNGLKYTVIY
-1306 TEDDSR
+1306 TEDGSR
-1312 QVSVSAENVS
+1312 QVSVSAEDVS

-1330 LMIPSVVDY
+1330 LIIPSVVDY
-1339 EGVSYVVTEIED
+1339 EGVSYAVTEIED
-1351 NAFANSVEIKAVII
+1351 NAFANSVEIKTVII
-1365 PESITAIGKN
+1365 PESITVIGKN

-1381 NLDQIIF
+1381 NLEQIIF
-1388 LNQKAPS
+1388 LNKKAPA
-1395 MDKDSFQNVPSD
+1395 MDKDSFQNVSPD

-1425 SDFNVTSDHT
+1425 SGFNVTSDHT
-1435 HTIVVDKAVAATC
+1435 HTIVVDRAVAATC
-1448 THTGLTEGKHCSVC
+1448 TQTGLTEGKHCSVC

-1473 ATGHRWD
+1473 TTGHRWD

-1498 TCNICGARKNE
+1498 ICNICGARKNE
-1509 EIPKLAPVT
+1509 TIPKLTPVT

-1526 IRINGI
+1526 IRISGI

-1542 KLTAEVSPANA
+1542 KLTAEVFPVNA

-1558 IWRSSNSKIATVSA
+1558 IWRSSNPKVATVSA
-1572 DGVVSVKKRTGGQK
+1572 DGVVSVKKKTGGQK
-1586 VIITATAADGSGV
+1586 VIITAVAADGSGV
-1599 QESYQIKSMKGVVKK
+1599 QASYQIKSMKGVVKK

-1648 SANPKLAKVSSSGVV
+1648 SSNPKFAKVSSSGVV

-1680 TDGSNKKKTVTIR
+1680 TDGSNKKKTITIR
-1693 VC
+1693 VR

>member
-11 IRLLLLW
+11 ISLLLLW
-18 FPMSEQTDAA
+18 FPMSEQIDAA

-98 VGLFGYLDGDV
+98 VGLFGYLDGNV
-109 SNITLEN
+109 LNITLEN

-140 CNVSGKIVIEDSYFT
+140 CNVSGQIAIKDSYFT
-155 CYLGGIVGK
+155 CYLGGIVGR

-177 LNKNGNSIYATNYI
+177 LNKNASKTFSSSATNYI
-191 AGIVGYSTRNIS
+191 AGIVGYSIGDIRE
-203 GCENKGSQTLE
+203 CENKGCQNIVTYNDSRNCL
-214 LYSGD
+214 S
-219 YIAGIAAYAHEIQ
+219 GIASYAYSIENCINRGEIKSIYNQ
-232 MCKNLGKIGKEIQ
+232 VGNI
-245 NNSNHGAEEAY
+245 Y
-256 GIGCAKKS
+256 GIGHAKKS
-264 IGDCSNY
+264 IINCSNY
-271 GNVKGADKIYG
+271 GD
-282 IGKTD
+282 IGDT
-287 EKDIV
+287 
-292 NCANYG
+292 Y
-298 DLGTRWT
+298 
-305 GYLVSDDVYGIG
+305 YVYGIG
-317 TANEIRDSYNTGKIE
+317 IANKIEYSNNTGDMKGYITIGIGDVTSNIYKCYNTGNSDEESKF
-332 GDIIRGVG
+332 
-340 DAISGIYRCYDTG
+340 
-353 SSGRGGIYG
+353 YG
-362 ITRST
+362 ISQSY
-367 DSSLVQECFSN
+367 DDAQIQECFFNGSSN
-378 GMAYSSDDINFY
+378 QGDLNSIIYRNSSNIGY
-390 QDSNMRFSLN
+390 RFSC
-400 AMENQFNIG
+400 FDWDFCIG
-409 KYLINPLNNTSKTL
+409 NKEIYPLGNNSNTL
-423 KEIVSSEELNL
+423 KEIVSSEEYDI
-434 LDYENLWYRN
+434 LDYDNTWYRN
-444 EAYNDGIPIPKN
+444 LEYNDGLPIPKN
-456 IPEHL
+456 IPVHL
-461 DLNHVLLVLNP
+461 NLNHVLLVLSP
-472 GETTQLYGYFNGERV
+472 GDIVQLYGYLNGEKV
-487 DNIEWNS
+487 NDIEWSVS
-494 SNDSVIVEQ
+494 SNKIGIVQ
-503 TGKIKAKNSISEPV
+503 TGEIKAYSSYNYPIR
-517 CVTAKTKDGFKMNCA
+517 VTAKTKDGFKMNCA
-532 VYVVDNAFAISR
+532 VYVIDNAFAISR
-544 NSSIELRV
+544 NSSTELRV

-577 SSNDNVANVNEDGMV
+577 SSNDNVASVNEDGMV

-615 INVYGS
+615 IDVYGS

-631 VGNGKTGK
+631 IGNDKTGK

-660 SVATVDSSGTVTGKS
+660 SVATADSSGTVTGRS

-684 STGGLTAECTVT
+684 STGGLTVDCTVT

-714 KISLTTKP
+714 KISPTTKP
-722 TDMAQKITWSS
+722 ADLTQKITWSS

-741 DDSGTITGVSPGTAK
+741 DDNGVITGVSPGTAK

-802 PEDATDTVKYTSSN
+802 PENATDTVKYSS
-816 SSIVSVDAEG
+816 SSSGVVSVDAEG
-826 VLTAKAIGSAQITV
+826 VLTAKAVGSAQITV

-849 CSVVVSEKRIPAGDL
+849 CSVVVSEKRIPAEEL

-876 ETKFLTAEVVP
+876 ETKLLTAEVVP

-908 QVGLIT
+908 QAGLIT

-972 ASARIKLTYDP
+972 ASVRMKLTYDP
-983 DTLTPTGVEAGSLL
+983 DALTPTGVEAGNLSGG
-997 DRAQVAGNAGQTGE
+997 AQVAGNAGQNGE

-1021 VAGDGSLV
+1021 VADDGCLV
-1029 NVIFTVSEGIS
+1029 NVIFAVSESIS

-1105 EFSRHQMELGDMD
+1105 DFSRHQMKLGDMD

-1134 LVSPSAA
+1134 LVSPSEE
-1141 QSLSVNQRAQLF
+1141 QSLSVSQRARLF
-1153 AMTKDEGAFAIKIGS
+1153 AMTKGEDTFTVKIGS
-1168 EELSQDGMVSV
+1168 EELSQDGMVSI
-1179 PVTFENCPGISA
+1179 PITFENCPGISA
-1191 FKFKVA
+1191 FKFNVD

-1218 LMCNLTDGNA
+1218 LMCNLTGEKA

-1235 SDKKLDGEVLLLKFR
+1235 SDKKLDGEVLLLKFH
-1250 AKEENI
+1250 AKEGYI
-1256 TENSAVSLTY
+1256 TEDSAVSLAY
-1266 DSKNICNAAMQNFAP
+1266 DSKNICNAVMQNFAP
-1281 SVEQGY
+1281 FVEQGY

-1339 EGVSYVVTEIED
+1339 EGVSYAVTEIED
-1351 NAFANSVEIKAVII
+1351 NAFANSVKIKTVII
-1365 PESITAIGKN
+1365 PESITVIGKN

-1381 NLDQIIF
+1381 NLEQIIF
-1388 LNQKAPS
+1388 LNKKAPS
-1395 MDKDSFQNVPSD
+1395 MDKDSFKNVPSD

-1509 EIPKLAPVT
+1509 TIPKLAPVT

-1542 KLTAEVSPANA
+1542 KLTAEVFPANA

-1558 IWRSSNSKIATVSA
+1558 IWRSSNPKVATVSA
-1572 DGVVSVKKRTGGQK
+1572 DGVVSVKKKTGGQK
-1586 VIITATAADGSGV
+1586 VIITAVAADGSGV
-1599 QESYQIKSMKGVVKK
+1599 QASYQIKSMKGVVKK
-1614 VAVSGAKTVKAGKK
+1614 VAISGAKTVKAGKK

-1641 NKKILWI
+1641 NKKLLWI
-1648 SANPKLAKVSSSGVV
+1648 SGNPKLAKVSSSGVV

-1672 KVKITAMA
+1672 KVKITAIA

-1693 VC
+1693 VR

>member
-11 IRLLLLW
+11 ISLLLLW

-76 GTFDGNGYAIIDL
+76 GTFDGNGYSIKNL
-89 DLNYDSYKY
+89 VLNYETYKY
-98 VGLFGYLDGDV
+98 VGLFGYLDGSV
-109 SNITLEN
+109 TN
-116 VDIIGGRYV
+116 VRLDNADIVGGRYV
-125 GGIAGYADE
+125 GGFAGYADGKGS
-134 NANVSD
+134 VTGCS
-140 CNVSGKIVIEDSYFT
+140 VSGQVHVKPTYFT
-155 CYLGGIVGK
+155 SYLGGIVGR
-164 SNCDISNCINEAA
+164 SECNIADCVNETVINM
-177 LNKNGNSIYATNYI
+177 NYRTGSPTVYI
-191 AGIVGYSTRNIS
+191 AGIVGYSLGNIEK
-203 GCENKGSQTLE
+203 CENRQQLE
-214 LYSGD
+214 ALSYND
-219 YIAGIAAYAHEIQ
+219 KQYLAGIAYYA
-232 MCKNLGKIGKEIQ
+232 KSIQ
-245 NNSNHGAEEAY
+245 NSTNKKQLSGGRTTY
-256 GIGCAKKS
+256 GIGCAQNTIISCANIADIHGENTFGIGEAKK
-264 IGDCSNY
+264 IEYCYNT
-271 GNVKGADKIYG
+271 GNV
-282 IGKTD
+282 
-287 EKDIV
+287 
-292 NCANYG
+292 
-298 DLGTRWT
+298 
-305 GYLVSDDVYGIG
+305 DDYGIG
-317 TANEIRDSYNTGKIE
+317 TATDSVYRCYNTG
-332 GDIIRGVG
+332 D
-340 DAISGIYRCYDTG
+340 CN
-353 SSGRGGIYG
+353 GRILSNY
-362 ITRST
+362 
-367 DSSLVQECFSN
+367 QECFDVSWDN
-378 GMAYSSDDINFY
+378 AVSGVPFMSEDSIRYGCHNSLTQPFYIGDYEIIPYKKSD
-390 QDSNMRFSLN
+390 MTLN
-400 AMENQFNIG
+400 
-409 KYLINPLNNTSKTL
+409 
-423 KEIVSSEELNL
+423 EIVQSDKFDNLNY
-434 LDYENLWYRN
+434 DDLWTRN
-444 EAYNDGIPIPKN
+444 PAYNDGLPIPKN
-456 IPEHL
+456 LPTHL
-461 DLNHVLLVLNP
+461 DLNHIIMVLNP
-472 GETTQLYGYFNGERV
+472 GDEVQLEGYIDGEKV
-487 DNIEWNS
+487 DDIEWS
-494 SNDSVIVEQ
+494 STHSGDHVSVNRAGVVSAIEATGMDYIV
-503 TGKIKAKNSISEPV
+503 AR
-517 CVTAKTKDGFKMNCA
+517 TKEGYRMNCA
-532 VYVVDNAFAISR
+532 VYVVDNAFAVSR
-544 NSSIELRV
+544 NSNAQLRI
-552 GMQEQLI
+552 GAQEQLT
-559 ARNYYTSEEEQN
+559 AKNYYTTEEELN
-571 ATVTWS
+571 AIVTWS
-577 SSNDNVANVNEDGMV
+577 SSDTNIASVDENGLV
-592 TTVGCGSTTI
+592 TATGIGTATI
-602 TAITSTGKKDSIY
+602 TANTSTGKTDSVDIT
-615 INVYGS
+615 VSYGK
-621 ELSLDNSEIT
+621 ELSVSEPEIT
-631 VGNGKTGK
+631 IGNGKTSP

-714 KISLTTKP
+714 KISPTTKP
-722 TDMAQKITWSS
+722 ADVAQKITWSS

-741 DDSGTITGVSPGTAK
+741 DDNGTITGVSPGTAK

-778 DMQLDRTSIYMEL
+778 DMQLDRTSIYMEK
-791 GTTDKILTTLT
+791 GTTDKLLATLT
-802 PEDATDTVKYTSSN
+802 PENATDTVKYTSS
-816 SSIVSVDAEG
+816 SSGVVSVDAEG
-826 VLTAKAIGSAQITV
+826 VLTAKAVGSAQITV

-849 CSVVVSEKRIPAGDL
+849 CSVVVSEKRIPAEDL

-876 ETKFLTAEVVP
+876 ETKLLTAEVVP

-908 QVGLIT
+908 QAGLIT

-946 IFVENVNAQPGETI
+946 IFVKNVNAQPGETI

-972 ASARIKLTYDP
+972 ASVRMKLTYDP
-983 DTLTPTGVEAGSLL
+983 DALTPTGVEAGNLSGG
-997 DRAQVAGNAGQTGE
+997 AQIAGNAGQTGE

-1021 VAGDGSLV
+1021 VAGDGCLV
-1029 NVIFTVSEGIS
+1029 NVIFTVSESIS

-1092 DILLLQQYMTELT
+1092 DILLLQQYMTKLT

-1134 LVSPSAA
+1134 LVSPSEA
-1141 QSLSVNQRAQLF
+1141 QSLSVSQRVRLF

-1266 DSKNICNAAMQNFAP
+1266 DNKNICNAAMQNLVP

-1287 IYPYAESFV
+1287 IYPYAESFI
-1296 QNGLKYTIIH
+1296 QNGLKYTVIH

-1312 QVSVSAENVS
+1312 QVSVSAENMS
-1322 EALNTKGE
+1322 EALNAKGE
-1330 LMIPSVVDY
+1330 LTIPSEVEY
-1339 EGVSYVVTEIED
+1339 EGVKYDVTEIED
-1351 NAFANSVEIKAVII
+1351 NAFVDSTEIKAVMI
-1365 PESITAIGKN
+1365 PESINTIGKN
-1375 VFDGCE
+1375 AFDGCE
-1381 NLDQIIF
+1381 NLEQIIF
-1388 LNQKAPS
+1388 LDEKAPS

-1425 SDFNVTSDHT
+1425 SDFNVISDHT
-1435 HTIVVDKAVAATC
+1435 HMIVVDKAVAATC
-1448 THTGLTEGKHCSVC
+1448 THTGLTEGKHCSAC

-1480 GGTVT
+1480 RGTVT

-1572 DGVVSVKKRTGGQK
+1572 DGVVFVKKRTGGQK

-1693 VC
+1693 VR

>member
-1 MKRRIILLGI
+1 MKRRLILLGI
-11 IRLLLLW
+11 ISLLLLW

-76 GTFDGNGYAIIDL
+76 GTFDGNGYSIKNL
-89 DLNYDSYKY
+89 VLNYETYKF
-98 VGLFGYLDGDV
+98 VGLFGYLDGSV
-109 SNITLEN
+109 SNVHLDN
-116 VDIIGGRYV
+116 ADVVGGRYV
-125 GGIAGYADE
+125 GGIAGYADGRGS
-134 NANVSD
+134 VTGCS
-140 CNVSGKIVIEDSYFT
+140 VSGQVDVKLTYFSS
-155 CYLGGIVGK
+155 YLGGIVGR
-164 SNCDISNCINEAA
+164 SEGDISDCVNEAVINVEDSA
-177 LNKNGNSIYATNYI
+177 PMMSYI
-191 AGIVGYSTRNIS
+191 AGIVGYSLGSVKGYENEQKIMARNWSSS
-203 GCENKGSQTLE
+203 GGII
-214 LYSGD
+214 
-219 YIAGIAAYAHEIQ
+219 IAGIAYYAKSI
-232 MCKNLGKIGKEIQ
+232 KNCTNKGNLVGY
-245 NNSNHGAEEAY
+245 SSVY
-256 GIGCAKKS
+256 GIGYAQNDITNCKNIAEITINTNAS
-264 IGDCSNY
+264 G
-271 GNVKGADKIYG
+271 YG
-282 IGKTD
+282 IGK
-287 EKDIV
+287 
-292 NCANYG
+292 ANRIEY
-298 DLGTRWT
+298 
-305 GYLVSDDVYGIG
+305 
-317 TANEIRDSYNTGKIE
+317 SYNTGDLHKAYLGSTYGI
-332 GDIIRGVG
+332 GVA
-340 DAISGIYRCYDTG
+340 DYIYRCYNTG
-353 SSGRGGIYG
+353 NC
-362 ITRST
+362 TRVVLPSVSN
-367 DSSLVQECFSN
+367 DQECLNLSRNTESSCDLASKDSINYQLYSEAVYIRNMSFGPIN
-378 GMAYSSDDINFY
+378 RTGMT
-390 QDSNMRFSLN
+390 LN
-400 AMENQFNIG
+400 
-409 KYLINPLNNTSKTL
+409 
-423 KEIVSSEELNL
+423 EIVQSDEFDNLNY
-434 LDYENLWYRN
+434 DDLWTRN
-444 EAYNDGIPIPKN
+444 PAYNDGLPIPKN
-456 IPEHL
+456 LPTHL
-461 DLNHVLLVLNP
+461 DLNHIIMVLNP
-472 GETTQLYGYFNGERV
+472 GDEVQLEGYIDGEKV
-487 DNIEWNS
+487 DDIEWSLTNS
-494 SNDSVIVEQ
+494 GGYVSVNHAGVVSAIEATGMDYIV
-503 TGKIKAKNSISEPV
+503 AR
-517 CVTAKTKDGFKMNCA
+517 TKEGYRMNCA
-532 VYVVDNAFAISR
+532 VYVVDNAFAVSR
-544 NSSIELRV
+544 NSNAQLRI
-552 GMQEQLI
+552 GAQEQLT
-559 ARNYYTSEEEQN
+559 AKNYYTTEEELN
-571 ATVTWS
+571 AIVTWS
-577 SSNDNVANVNEDGMV
+577 SSDANIASVDENGLV
-592 TTVGCGSTTI
+592 TATGIGTATI
-602 TAITSTGKKDSIY
+602 TATTSTGKTDS
-615 INVYGS
+615 VDVTVSYGK
-621 ELSLDNSEIT
+621 ELSVSEPEMII
-631 VGNGKTGK
+631 GNGKTGK

-714 KISLTTKP
+714 KISPTTKP
-722 TDMAQKITWSS
+722 ADVAQKITWSS

-741 DDSGTITGVSPGTAK
+741 DDNGTITGVSPGTAK

-826 VLTAKAIGSAQITV
+826 VLTAKAVGSAQITV

-972 ASARIKLTYDP
+972 ASVRMKLTFDP
-983 DTLTPTGVEAGSLL
+983 DALTPTGVEAGNLSGS
-997 DRAQVAGNAGQTGE
+997 AQVAGNAGQTGE

-1021 VAGDGSLV
+1021 VTDDGSLV
-1029 NVIFTVSEGIS
+1029 NVIFTVSESIS

-1054 DICNEAHDDL
+1054 DVCNEAHDDL

-1092 DILLLQQYMTELT
+1092 DILLLQQYMTELA
-1105 EFSRHQMELGDMD
+1105 EFSRHQMKLGDMD

-1129 ALAKA
+1129 ALAKV

-1141 QSLSVNQRAQLF
+1141 QSLSVNQRRLF

-1266 DSKNICNAAMQNFAP
+1266 DNKNICNAAMQNLVP

-1287 IYPYAESFV
+1287 IYPYAESFI
-1296 QNGLKYTIIH
+1296 QNGLKYTVIH

-1312 QVSVSAENVS
+1312 QVSVSAENMS
-1322 EALNTKGE
+1322 EALNAKGE
-1330 LMIPSVVDY
+1330 LTIPSEVEY
-1339 EGVSYVVTEIED
+1339 EGVKYDVTEIED
-1351 NAFANSVEIKAVII
+1351 NAFVDSTEIKAVMI
-1365 PESITAIGKN
+1365 PESINTIGKN
-1375 VFDGCE
+1375 AFDGCE
-1381 NLDQIIF
+1381 NLEQIIF
-1388 LNQKAPS
+1388 LDEKAPS

-1425 SDFNVTSDHT
+1425 SDFNVISDHT

-1485 KPATVSSTGIRTY
+1485 KPATVSSTGIRIY
-1498 TCNICGARKNE
+1498 ICKICGARKNE
-1509 EIPKLAPVT
+1509 TIPKLAPVT

-1542 KLTAEVSPANA
+1542 KLTAEVFPANA
-1553 ASKAV
+1553 GSKAV
-1558 IWRSSNSKIATVSA
+1558 IWRSSNPKVATVSA
-1572 DGVVSVKKRTGGQK
+1572 DGVVSVKKKTGGQK
-1586 VIITATAADGSGV
+1586 VIITALAADGSGV
-1599 QESYQIKSMKGVVKK
+1599 QASYQIKSMKGVVKK
-1614 VAVSGAKTVKAGKK
+1614 VAISGAKTVKAGKK

-1641 NKKILWI
+1641 NKKLLWI
-1648 SANPKLAKVSSSGVV
+1648 SGNPKLAKVSSSGVV

-1680 TDGSNKKKTVTIR
+1680 TDGSNKKKIVTIR
-1693 VC
+1693 VR

>member
-11 IRLLLLW
+11 ISLLLLW

-56 DMSGFYTFEPI
+56 DMSEFYTFEPI

-76 GTFDGNGYAIIDL
+76 GTFDGNGYSIKNL
-89 DLNYDSYKY
+89 VLNYETYKY
-98 VGLFGYLDGDV
+98 VGLFGYLDGSV
-109 SNITLEN
+109 SNVHLDN
-116 VDIIGGRYV
+116 ADVVGGRYV
-125 GGIAGYADE
+125 GGIAGYAD
-134 NANVSD
+134 
-140 CNVSGKIVIEDSYFT
+140 GKGSVTGCSVAGQVDVKPTYFT
-155 CYLGGIVGK
+155 SYLGGIVGR
-164 SNCDISNCINEAA
+164 SECDIADCVNKAVINVEDNAPMM
-177 LNKNGNSIYATNYI
+177 SYI
-191 AGIVGYSTRNIS
+191 AGIVGYSLGS
-203 GCENKGSQTLE
+203 VKGCENEQKIKARNWSS
-214 LYSGD
+214 SGGII
-219 YIAGIAAYAHEIQ
+219 IAGIAYYA
-232 MCKNLGKIGKEIQ
+232 
-245 NNSNHGAEEAY
+245 
-256 GIGCAKKS
+256 KS
-264 IGDCSNY
+264 IKNCTNK
-271 GNVKGADKIYG
+271 GNLV
-282 IGKTD
+282 
-287 EKDIV
+287 
-292 NCANYG
+292 
-298 DLGTRWT
+298 
-305 GYLVSDDVYGIG
+305 GYSSVYGIG
-317 TANEIRDSYNTGKIE
+317 SAQNDITNCKNMAEITINTNASGYGIGEANRIEYSYNTGDLHKGYLGSTYGI
-332 GDIIRGVG
+332 GVA
-340 DAISGIYRCYDTG
+340 DYIYRCYNMGACKRVVSPSVSND
-353 SSGRGGIYG
+353 
-362 ITRST
+362 
-367 DSSLVQECFSN
+367 QECLNFSRNTEN
-378 GMAYSSDDINFY
+378 GCNLASKDSINY
-390 QDSNMRFSLN
+390 QLDSEEIYIRNMSFEPINRTGMTLN
-400 AMENQFNIG
+400 
-409 KYLINPLNNTSKTL
+409 
-423 KEIVSSEELNL
+423 EIVQSDEFNNLNY
-434 LDYENLWYRN
+434 DDLWTRN
-444 EAYNDGIPIPKN
+444 PAYNDGLPIPKN
-456 IPEHL
+456 LPMHL
-461 DLNHVLLVLNP
+461 DLNHIIMVLNP
-472 GETTQLYGYFNGERV
+472 GDEVQLEGYIDGEKV
-487 DNIEWNS
+487 DDIEWSLTNS
-494 SNDSVIVEQ
+494 GNYVSVNRAGVVSA
-503 TGKIKAKNSISEPV
+503 IKANNVDYIV
-517 CVTAKTKDGFKMNCA
+517 ARTKEGYRMNCA
-532 VYVVDNAFAISR
+532 VYVVDNAFAVSR
-544 NSSIELRV
+544 NSDAQLRI
-552 GMQEQLI
+552 GAQEQLTV
-559 ARNYYTSEEEQN
+559 RNYYTTEEELN

-577 SSNDNVANVNEDGMV
+577 SSDTNIASVDENGLV
-592 TTVGCGSTTI
+592 TAAGIGTATI
-602 TAITSTGKKDSIY
+602 TATTSTGKTDSVDIT
-615 INVYGS
+615 VSYGK
-621 ELSLDNSEIT
+621 ELSVSEPEIT
-631 VGNGKTGK
+631 VGNSKTGK

-660 SVATVDSSGTVTGKS
+660 SVATVDSSGTVTGRS
-675 GGTAVITVK
+675 GGIAVITVK

-714 KISLTTKP
+714 KISPTTKP
-722 TDMAQKITWSS
+722 ADVAQKITWSS

-741 DDSGTITGVSPGTAK
+741 NDNGTITGVSPGTAK
-756 IQAVNEQGVT
+756 VQAVNEQGVT

-772 VTGYAT
+772 VTGYAS

-802 PEDATDTVKYTSSN
+802 PENATDTVTYTSS
-816 SSIVSVDAEG
+816 SSGVVSVDAEG
-826 VLTAKAIGSAQITV
+826 VLTAKAVGSAQIIV
-840 TTTGGLTRY
+840 TTTGDLTRY
-849 CSVVVSEKRIPAGDL
+849 CSVVVSEKRIPAEDL

-876 ETKFLTAEVVP
+876 ETKLLTAEVVP

-908 QVGLIT
+908 QAGLIT

-946 IFVENVNAQPGETI
+946 IFVKNVNAQPGETI

-972 ASARIKLTYDP
+972 ASVRMKLTYDP
-983 DTLTPTGVEAGSLL
+983 DELTPTGVEAGNLSGG
-997 DRAQVAGNAGQTGE
+997 AQIAGNAGQNGE

-1021 VAGDGSLV
+1021 VAGDGCLV
-1029 NVIFTVSEGIS
+1029 NVIFTVLESIS

-1092 DILLLQQYMTELT
+1092 DILLLQQYMTELA
-1105 EFSRHQMELGDMD
+1105 EFSRHQMKLGDMD

-1134 LVSPSAA
+1134 LVSPSEE
-1141 QSLSVNQRAQLF
+1141 QSLSVSQRARLF
-1153 AMTKDEGAFAIKIGS
+1153 AMTKGEDTFTVKIGS
-1168 EELSQDGMVSV
+1168 EELSQDGMVSI
-1179 PVTFENCPGISA
+1179 PITFENCPGISA
-1191 FKFKVA
+1191 FKFNVD

-1296 QNGLKYTIIH
+1296 RNGLKYTIIH

-1339 EGVSYVVTEIED
+1339 EGMSYAVTEIED
-1351 NAFANSVEIKAVII
+1351 NAFANSVEIKTVII
-1365 PESITAIGKN
+1365 PESITVIGKN

-1381 NLDQIIF
+1381 NLEQIIF
-1388 LNQKAPS
+1388 LNKKAPS

-1425 SDFNVTSDHT
+1425 SGFNVTSDHT

-1480 GGTVT
+1480 DGTVT

-1509 EIPKLAPVT
+1509 TIPKLAPVT

-1558 IWRSSNSKIATVSA
+1558 IWRSSNPKIATVSA
-1572 DGVVSVKKRTGGQK
+1572 DGVVSVKKRTGSQK
-1586 VIITATAADGSGV
+1586 VIITATATDGSGV
-1599 QESYQIKSMKGVVKK
+1599 QASYQIKSMKGVVKK

-1693 VC
+1693 VR

>member
-11 IRLLLLW
+11 ISLLLLW

-56 DMSGFYTFEPI
+56 DMSGFYNFEPI

-76 GTFDGNGYAIIDL
+76 GTFDGNGYSIKNLVL
-89 DLNYDSYKY
+89 DYETYKY
-98 VGLFGYLDGDV
+98 VGLFGYLDGSV
-109 SNITLEN
+109 SNVHLDN
-116 VDIIGGRYV
+116 ADVVGGRYV
-125 GGIAGYADE
+125 GGIAGYADGKGS
-134 NANVSD
+134 VTGCS
-140 CNVSGKIVIEDSYFT
+140 VSGQVDVKPTYFT
-155 CYLGGIVGK
+155 SYLGGIVGR
-164 SNCDISNCINEAA
+164 SECDISDCVNEAVIDV
-177 LNKNGNSIYATNYI
+177 NNGGSVTIYV
-191 AGIVGYSTRNIS
+191 AGIVGYSLGNIT
-203 GCENKGSQTLE
+203 GCTNEQKIRYVHDGGN
-214 LYSGD
+214 GD
-219 YIAGIAAYAHEIQ
+219 RYYIAGIACYAES
-232 MCKNLGKIGKEIQ
+232 IQ
-245 NNSNHGAEEAY
+245 NCINKKEVANGSYGF
-256 GIGCAKKS
+256 GIGRAQNAITGCAN
-264 IGDCSNY
+264 IAD
-271 GNVKGADKIYG
+271 VKESYYYSVTKG
-282 IGKTD
+282 IG
-287 EKDIV
+287 E
-292 NCANYG
+292 ANKIEYCYNTG
-298 DLGTRWT
+298 DVG
-305 GYLVSDDVYGIG
+305 GYGIG
-317 TANEIRDSYNTGKIE
+317 TATDSVYRCYNTG
-332 GDIIRGVG
+332 DCNL
-340 DAISGIYRCYDTG
+340 GILSNY
-353 SSGRGGIYG
+353 
-362 ITRST
+362 
-367 DSSLVQECFSN
+367 QECFDVSKS
-378 GMAYSSDDINFY
+378 YS
-390 QDSNMRFSLN
+390 
-400 AMENQFNIG
+400 
-409 KYLINPLNNTSKTL
+409 NNTFMSEDSIRYGGYYITYPFYIGDYEIFPYKKSGMTL
-423 KEIVSSEELNL
+423 NEIVQSDKFNNLNY
-434 LDYENLWYRN
+434 DDLWTRN
-444 EAYNDGIPIPKN
+444 PAYNDGLPIPKN
-456 IPEHL
+456 LPTHL
-461 DLNHVLLVLNP
+461 DLNHIIMVLNP
-472 GETTQLYGYFNGERV
+472 RDEVQLEGYIDGEKV
-487 DNIEWNS
+487 DDIEWS
-494 SNDSVIVEQ
+494 STYSGDYVSVNRAGVVSAIEATGMDYIV
-503 TGKIKAKNSISEPV
+503 AR
-517 CVTAKTKDGFKMNCA
+517 TKEGYRMNCA
-532 VYVVDNAFAISR
+532 VYVVDNAFAVSR
-544 NSSIELRV
+544 NSDAQLRI
-552 GMQEQLI
+552 GAQEQLT
-559 ARNYYTSEEEQN
+559 ARNYYTTEEELN

-577 SSNDNVANVNEDGMV
+577 SSDTNIAAVDENGLV
-592 TTVGCGSTTI
+592 TAAGIGTATI
-602 TAITSTGKKDSIY
+602 TAITSTGKTDSVDIT
-615 INVYGS
+615 VSYGK
-621 ELSLDNSEIT
+621 ELSVSEPEIT

-660 SVATVDSSGTVTGKS
+660 SVATVDSSGTVTGRS

-702 PSTATV
+702 PSTAKV

-714 KISLTTKP
+714 KISPTTKP
-722 TDMAQKITWSS
+722 ADVAQKITWNS

-756 IQAVNEQGVT
+756 VQAVNEQGVT

-802 PEDATDTVKYTSSN
+802 PENATDTLTYTSS
-816 SSIVSVDAEG
+816 SSGVVSVDAEG
-826 VLTAKAIGSAQITV
+826 VLTAKAVGSAQITV

-849 CSVVVSEKRIPAGDL
+849 CSVVVSEKRIPAEDL

-876 ETKFLTAEVVP
+876 ETKLLTAEVVP

-908 QVGLIT
+908 QAGLIT

-946 IFVENVNAQPGETI
+946 IFVKNVNAQPGETI

-972 ASARIKLTYDP
+972 ASVRMKLTYDP
-983 DTLTPTGVEAGSLL
+983 DALTPTGVEPGNLSGG
-997 DRAQVAGNAGQTGE
+997 AQVASNAGQTGE

-1029 NVIFTVSEGIS
+1029 NVIFTVSESIS

-1092 DILLLQQYMTELT
+1092 DILLLQQYMTELA
-1105 EFSRHQMELGDMD
+1105 EFSRHQMKLGDMD

-1134 LVSPSAA
+1134 LVSPSEA
-1141 QSLSVNQRAQLF
+1141 QSLSVSQRVRLF
-1153 AMTKDEGAFAIKIGS
+1153 AMTKGEDTFTVKIGS
-1168 EELSQDGMVSV
+1168 EELSQDGMVSI
-1179 PVTFENCPGISA
+1179 PITFENCPGISA
-1191 FKFKVA
+1191 FKFNVD

-1218 LMCNLTDGNA
+1218 LMCNLTGEKA

-1256 TENSAVSLTY
+1256 TEDSAVSLAY
-1266 DSKNICNAAMQNFAP
+1266 DSKNICNAAMQNLAP

-1296 QNGLKYTIIH
+1296 QNGLKYTVIY
-1306 TEDDSR
+1306 TEDGSR
-1312 QVSVSAENVS
+1312 QVSVSEEDVS
-1322 EALNTKGE
+1322 EALNAKGE
-1330 LMIPSVVDY
+1330 LTIPSAVEY
-1339 EGVSYVVTEIED
+1339 EGVQYDVTKIED
-1351 NAFANSVEIKAVII
+1351 NAFINSTEIKTVII
-1365 PESITAIGKN
+1365 PESINTIGKN
-1375 VFDGCE
+1375 AFDGCE
-1381 NLDQIIF
+1381 NLEQIIF
-1388 LNQKAPS
+1388 LNEKAPA
-1395 MDKDSFQNVPSD
+1395 MDKDSFQNVSPD

-1415 ASGYSDNDAL
+1415 ASGYSGNDAL
-1425 SDFNVTSDHT
+1425 SGFNVTSDHT
-1435 HTIVVDKAVAATC
+1435 HTIVVDRAVAATC
-1448 THTGLTEGKHCSVC
+1448 TQTGLTEGKHCSVC
-1462 GEVLVKQEVIA
+1462 GEVLVKQEIIA

-1480 GGTVT
+1480 NGIVT
-1485 KPATVSSTGIRTY
+1485 KPATVLSTGIRTY
-1498 TCNICGARKNE
+1498 TCGICGARKNE
-1509 EIPKLAPVT
+1509 MIPKLTPVT
-1518 PDPVKVSA
+1518 PEPVKVSA
-1526 IRINGI
+1526 IRISGI

-1542 KLTAEVSPANA
+1542 KLTAEVFPANA
-1553 ASKAV
+1553 TSKAV
-1558 IWRSSNSKIATVSA
+1558 IWRSSNPKIATVSA
-1572 DGVVSVKKRTGGQK
+1572 DGIVSVKKKTGGQK

-1599 QESYQIKSMKGVVKK
+1599 QASYQIKSMKGVVKK

-1648 SANPKLAKVSSSGVV
+1648 SGNPKFAKVSSSGVV
-1663 KTTKAAKGK
+1663 KATKAAKGK

-1680 TDGSNKKKTVTIR
+1680 TDGSNKKKTITIR
-1693 VC
+1693 VR